1 MKKILPAIFVLTA
14 ATLWGCMG
22 WFARQL
28 NAASLYAMEVVEL
41 RVVVGILC
49 VGTYLALF
57 HREKL
62 RIRLRDLWCFVGTGL
77 CSLLFFSWCYFTGM
91 RHTSLSVMG
100 VLLYTAPVFVMLMSA
115 VLFREKLTLSKVV
128 ALLMTVVGCTLVAG
142 IVSGEP
148 ISSMGLVMGLC
159 AGFGYALYSI
169 FSRYAIERGYDSWT
183 ITFYTFAFC
192 AAAGVFLT
200 DWQAISAAFAAKPSL
215 WALTAVMG
223 ALTAFAPYI
232 LYTKGLEGMESSRA
246 SILASVEPVVAAIIG
261 TLVFHEAMSAQQLL
275 GIVLI
280 LGGIVVLQVRRKA

>member
-1 MKKILPAIFVLTA
+1 MKKILPAIFVLTS

-28 NAASLYAMEVVEL
+28 NAVSLFAMEVVEL

-62 RIRLRDLWCFVGTGL
+62 RVRLRDLWCFVGTGL

-115 VLFREKLTLSKVV
+115 VLFREKLTAPKVA
-128 ALLMTVVGCTLVAG
+128 ALLMTVAGCAL
-142 IVSGEP
+142 VSGVLSGEA
-148 ISSMGLVMGLC
+148 ISSMGLLLGLC
-159 AGFGYALYSI
+159 SGFGYALYSI

-192 AAAGVFLT
+192 AAAGAFLT
-200 DWQAISAAFAAKPSL
+200 DWRAISAAFTAQPPL
-215 WALTAVMG
+215 WGLSAVMG
-223 ALTAFAPYI
+223 VLTAFIPYI

-246 SILASVEPVVAAIIG
+246 SILASVEPVVAAIIS
-261 TLVFHEAMSAQQLL
+261 TAVFHEPMSAPQAL
-275 GIVLI
+275 GIVFV
-280 LGGIVVLQVRRKA
+280 LGGIVVLQLRRKA